1 MEIRGGCHCG
11 NVGFALAW
19 PDSMERIPARACGCT
34 FCRKHGA
41 SWTSH
46 PEARLRVTVRDAD
59 RMERYTFGTRT
70 ADFLVCRACGV
81 APVAVSRI
89 DGREYAVVN
98 VNTFEDSDAALLDR
112 SSSDFEGEATED
124 RLARRQSR
132 WIAEVEVRVTP

>member
-11 NVGFALAW
+11 NVDFTLAW

-46 PEARLRVTVRDAD
+46 PDAGLRVTVRDAD
-59 RMERYTFGTRT
+59 RMERYNFGTRT

-81 APVAVSRI
+81 PPVAVSRI
-89 DGREYAVVN
+89 DGRDHAVVN
-98 VNTFEDSDAALLDR
+98 VNTFEDFDAALDR

-132 WIAEVEVRVTP
+132 WIAEVEVSVTP

>member
-1 MEIRGGCHCG
+1 
-11 NVGFALAW
+11 
-19 PDSMERIPARACGCT
+19 
-34 FCRKHGA
+34 
-41 SWTSH
+41 
-46 PEARLRVTVRDAD
+46 
-59 RMERYTFGTRT
+59 MERYTFGTRT